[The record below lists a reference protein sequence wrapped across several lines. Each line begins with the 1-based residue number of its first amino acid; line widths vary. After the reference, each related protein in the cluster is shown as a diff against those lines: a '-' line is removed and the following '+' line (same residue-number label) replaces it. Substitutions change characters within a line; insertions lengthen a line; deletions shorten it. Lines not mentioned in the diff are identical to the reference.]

1 MIQINLYLRKLIQ
14 PWVYNQ
20 ENVIEY
26 ALIKQMS
33 DTQILCDL
41 MKCDEQQNLIVF
53 SRNKIYTI
61 QDNNVDLD
69 NLSIMQYRQLILQQE
84 ERLRQIAR
92 LQQQERRKQ
101 MQRLRQIQ
109 RLQKI
114 QELKVEMQQVQKE
127 VERLQLQIQAIQITQ
142 ENDNQM
148 TDDNQELTEL
158 TQLLTTQKQKLQNI
172 IYSLRYLGF
181 FMQQIEENILQTSDE
196 DE

>member
-1 MIQINLYLRKLIQ
+1 MIQINLYLRKIIQ

-114 QELKVEMQQVQKE
+114 QELKEEMYQVQKE
-127 VERLQLQIQAIQITQ
+127 IERLQLQIQAIQIEQEPINEQEPYETQ
-142 ENDNQM
+142 Q
-148 TDDNQELTEL
+148 LTEL
-158 TQLLTTQKQKLQNI
+158 RQLLTKQKENLQNLI
-172 IYSLRYLGF
+172 NSLRSLGF
-181 FMQQIEENILQTSDE
+181 SIQENILQTSDE

>member
-1 MIQINLYLRKLIQ
+1 MIQINLYLRKLVQ
-14 PWVYNQ
+14 PWIYDQ

-61 QDNNVDLD
+61 QDNNIDLD

-114 QELKVEMQQVQKE
+114 QELKVEMQQVQNE
-127 VERLQLQIQAIQITQ
+127 IERLQLQIQVTQ

-148 TDDNQELTEL
+148 PDDNQELTEL
-158 TQLLTTQKQKLQNI
+158 TWLLTTQKQKLQNI
-172 IYSLRYLGF
+172 IYSLRCLGF

>member
-92 LQQQERRKQ
+92 LQWQERRKQ

-114 QELKVEMQQVQKE
+114 QELKVEMQQVQNE
-127 VERLQLQIQAIQITQ
+127 IERLQLQIQTQ

-148 TDDNQELTEL
+148 PDDNQELTEL
-158 TQLLTTQKQKLQNI
+158 TWLLTTQKQKLQNI
-172 IYSLRYLGF
+172 IYSLRCLGF
-181 FMQQIEENILQTSDE
+181 FMQQIEENILQTSYE